1 MFTCNGRYPLTG
13 DDYSGNRAED
23 VKAMVGM
30 DGQSLLLAVSF
41 YGDFGLVELSK
52 FMIIINN
59 FHTYAG
65 ALLAEKQVFKLSW

>member
-41 YGDFGLVELSK
+41 YGDFGLVELRK

-65 ALLAEKQVFKLSW
+65 AHLAEKQVFKLSW

>member
-1 MFTCNGRYPLTG
+1 
-13 DDYSGNRAED
+13 
-23 VKAMVGM
+23 MVGM

-41 YGDFGLVELSK
+41 YGDFGLVELRK